1 MKTNREDKRRVTLRY
16 GFDAATGKTTLVIDV
31 EAPEE
36 DMPHEHR
43 RDLKEMAEELLGVP
57 IGSLPEGVEV
67 QLRPARGDHAHPHP
81 HPEPVAPEAQPAPR
95 QGIKT

>member
-16 GFDAATGKTTLVIDV
+16 GFDVATGKTTLVIDV

-57 IGSLPEGVEV
+57 IASLPEGVEV
-67 QLRPARGDHAHPHP
+67 QLRRAGGDHAHPHP
-81 HPEPVAPEAQPAPR
+81 EPATPESRPSPR
-95 QGIKT
+95 QGVKT